1 MSDSMPDQTERFQ
14 LIARWFEQLT
24 SESLNEI
31 ESLYASRTRFVDPF
45 NDLQGVALVRQVFEH
60 MFKTLDQ
67 PRFVV
72 TRMASTGPIGF
83 MTWTFSFT
91 CRGRDQIIEGCTQFE
106 LDADGLIVLHQDHWD
121 AAAQVYEQIPL
132 LGSVLRVLR
141 RKLSLPGTR

>member
-1 MSDSMPDQTERFQ
+1 MSDSISDQTERFQ

-24 SESLNEI
+24 AESLNEI
-31 ESLYASRTRFVDPF
+31 ESLYASRARFVDPF

-60 MFKTLDQ
+60 MFKTLEQ

-72 TRMASTGPIGF
+72 TRLASTGPIGF

-91 CRGRDQIIEGCTQFE
+91 CRGRAQVIEGCTQFE
-106 LDADGLIVLHQDHWD
+106 LDAGGLIVLHQDYWD

-141 RKLSLPGTR
+141 RKLSLPGTQ